1 MMLKSHL
8 LMGKTFLMEQKEVYD
23 KIIDRLG
30 EIYWQF
36 VSGKDGDRNRLQ
48 GTAQIISVLVVNI

>member
-1 MMLKSHL
+1 
-8 LMGKTFLMEQKEVYD
+8 MEQKEVYD